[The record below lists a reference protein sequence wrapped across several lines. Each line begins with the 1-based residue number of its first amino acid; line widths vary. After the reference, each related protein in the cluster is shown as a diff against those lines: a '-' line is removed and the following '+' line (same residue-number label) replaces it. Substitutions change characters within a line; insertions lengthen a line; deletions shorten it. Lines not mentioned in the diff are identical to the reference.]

1 MAIDIKKKVRPVR
14 SRSYLN
20 KDFDGFR
27 SELLRYART
36 FFPDRINDFSEASL
50 GGLLLDLASHI
61 GDVNSFYLDHQFN
74 ELSVETAVES
84 KNIERHI
91 RAAGVKIAGAS
102 PAVVDVMFYIEVP
115 AELSGNT
122 YIPKT
127 SALPIIQAGTKI
139 KSNSGIIFDL
149 TEDINFTDTDANGDL
164 LASYQLS
171 SKNSNGT
178 PASFILFLSGLC
190 ISGASTSQTFSIPNQ
205 FVPFRTVTLSKEN
218 VTEIS
223 RVTDSEGN
231 EFYEVDSLT
240 QDVVFKGI
248 LNVDEDGTLVKENM
262 EIVPAPY
269 RYVSE
274 MSVQTGLTTLR
285 FGSGQATS
293 IDDDIIPDPSE
304 LSLPLYGKQTF
315 SRFSIDPGQLL
326 QTQTLG
332 ISPVNTTLTVVFRHG
347 GGLSHNVAAS
357 TIKSV
362 QTLLISFPGNPTNII
377 ASQVR
382 ASINI
387 LNSLAAAGG
396 ENAPTLDDL
405 KLKVPSARNAQSR
418 IVTREDLLSRV
429 YTMPSNFGRVFRAG
443 VKSNPNN
450 PLATQL
456 FVISRD
462 VNSNL
467 ILSPDA
473 LKKNLRTYLNQ
484 FRLISDAIDIL
495 DTRVINMKVSF
506 NIVVDPSANKSSVIQ
521 SVISSLK
528 QYFDIKNF
536 QIDQP
541 IMTSDVMNIIIN
553 NVGVVSII
561 DLKFTNLRGT
571 VQEKIYSDASFNV
584 SANTKKGII
593 IGPPGSIFEIKYP
606 DFDIVGVAS

>member
-1 MAIDIKKKVRPVR
+1 MAVDIKKKVRPVR

-27 SELLRYART
+27 SELLQYART
-36 FFPDRINDFSEASL
+36 FFPDRINDFSESSL

-74 ELSVETAVES
+74 ELSVETAIES
-84 KNIERHI
+84 KNIERLI
-91 RAAGVKIAGAS
+91 RSAGVKITGSS
-102 PAVVDVMFYIEVP
+102 PAVVDVTFYIEVP
-115 AELSGNT
+115 AELSGNI
-122 YIPKT
+122 YIPKA
-127 SALPIIQAGTKI
+127 SALPIIQAGSKI
-139 KSNSGIIFDL
+139 KSNSGIIFEL
-149 TEDINFTDTDANGDL
+149 TEDIDFTKTNANGDL
-164 LASYQLS
+164 LANYQLS
-171 SKNSNGT
+171 SKNTNGS
-178 PASFILFLSGLC
+178 PASFILFANGIC
-190 ISGASTSQTFSIPNQ
+190 ISGSSTTQTFSIPNQ

-218 VTEIS
+218 VTEIA
-223 RVTDSEGN
+223 RVTDSDGN
-231 EFYEVDSLT
+231 EYYEVDSLT

-248 LNVDEDGTLVKENM
+248 LNVDEDDTLVKENM

-269 RYVSE
+269 RYISE

-315 SRFSIDPGQLL
+315 SRFSIDPGRLL

-332 ISPVNTTLTVVFRHG
+332 ISPVNTTLTVTYRYG
-347 GGLSHNVAAS
+347 GGLSNNVAAS

-362 QTLLISFPGNPTNII
+362 QTILISFPGNPTNIV

-382 ASINI
+382 ASINV
-387 LNSLAAAGG
+387 LNSLPAAGG
-396 ENAPTLDDL
+396 ENSPTLDDL

-443 VKSNPNN
+443 VRSNPNN

-473 LKKNLRTYLNQ
+473 LKKNLRIYLNQ

-506 NIVVDPSANKSSVIQ
+506 NIVVDPSSNKSSVIQ

-541 IMTSDVMNIIIN
+541 IMVSDVMNIIIN
-553 NVGVVSII
+553 NVGVVSVI

-593 IGPPGSIFEIKYP
+593 IGPPGSIFEVKYP

>member
-443 VKSNPNN
+443 VRSNPNN

>member
-1 MAIDIKKKVRPVR
+1 MAVDIKKKVRPVR

-91 RAAGVKIAGAS
+91 RAAGVKITGAS

-122 YIPKT
+122 YIPKS

-139 KSNSGIIFDL
+139 KSNSGIIFEL

-164 LASYQLS
+164 LANYQLS

-178 PASFILFLSGLC
+178 PASFILFTNGLC

-205 FVPFRTVTLSKEN
+205 FVPFRTITLSKEN

-231 EFYEVDSLT
+231 EYYEVDSLT

-269 RYVSE
+269 RYISE

-285 FGSGQATS
+285 FGSGQASS

-332 ISPVNTTLTVVFRHG
+332 ISPVNTTLTVAYRHG

-362 QTLLISFPGNPTNII
+362 QTILISFPGNPTNII

-387 LNSLAAAGG
+387 LNESPASGG

-443 VKSNPNN
+443 VRSNPNN

-506 NIVVDPSANKSSVIQ
+506 NIVVDPTANKSSVIQ
-521 SVISSLK
+521 SVISSLR

-553 NVGVVSII
+553 NVGVVSVV

-571 VQEKIYSDASFNV
+571 IQEKIYSDASFNV

>member
-1 MAIDIKKKVRPVR
+1 MAIDIKKKIRPVR

-36 FFPDRINDFSEASL
+36 FFPDRINDFSESSM

-84 KNIERHI
+84 KNLERLI
-91 RAAGVKIAGAS
+91 RSAGVKITGAS
-102 PAVVDVMFYIEVP
+102 PAVVDMTFYIEVP
-115 AELSGNT
+115 AELSGNI

-127 SALPIIQAGTKI
+127 SALPIILAGTKV
-139 KSNSGIIFDL
+139 KSNNGITFEL
-149 TEDINFTDTDANGDL
+149 TEDINFTSTDTNGDL
-164 LASYQLS
+164 IANYQLA

-178 PASFILFLSGLC
+178 PASFILFASGIC
-190 ISGASTSQTFSIPNQ
+190 VSGSSTTQTFSIPNQ
-205 FVPFRTVTLSKEN
+205 FVPFRTITLSKEN
-218 VTEIS
+218 VTNIA
-223 RVTDSEGN
+223 RVTDSDGN
-231 EFYEVDSLT
+231 EYYEVESLT

-248 LNVDEDGTLVKENM
+248 LNVDEDGELVKENM
-262 EIVPAPY
+262 EIIPAPY
-269 RYVSE
+269 RYISE
-274 MSVQTGLTTLR
+274 TSVQTGLTTLR

-293 IDDDIIPDPSE
+293 IDDDIIPDPSD
-304 LSLPLYGKQTF
+304 LSLPLYGKTTL

-332 ISPVNTTLTVVFRHG
+332 ISPINTTLTVAYRYG
-347 GGLSHNVAAS
+347 GGLSNNVAS
-357 TIKSV
+357 NTIKSLE
-362 QTLLISFPGNPTNII
+362 TLLISFPGNPTNII

-382 ASINI
+382 ASINVQ
-387 LNSLAAAGG
+387 NAFSASGG

-418 IVTREDLLSRV
+418 IVTREDLLARV

-443 VKSNPNN
+443 VRSNPNN

-462 VNSNL
+462 ANNNL

-495 DTRVINMKVSF
+495 DTRIINMKVSF
-506 NIVVDPSANKSSVIQ
+506 NIVVDPMSNKSAVVQ

-541 IMTSDVMNIIIN
+541 IMLSDVTNIIIN
-553 NVGVVSII
+553 NAGVVSII

-571 VQEKIYSDASFNV
+571 IQEKVYSDASFNV

-606 DFDIVGVAS
+606 NYDIVGVAS